1 MKTRTWGGLAAAI
14 LVLISPVIQAA
25 YTDVDILQFALNLE
39 CLEAEFYSWVAFGV
53 GLTADQA
60 GNGNLTKTPSGG
72 VARANGNTFTAG
84 GIAIATEIAQ
94 NEIAHV
100 KFLRTALTAAGATP
114 IDCPA
119 VSLSPETFT
128 AAANAS
134 VVTAIPGAKLYP
146 GVPDQFNPYQ
156 REDHFYLAAFI
167 FEDVG
172 VTAYKG
178 AIPNLQNST
187 YAGAA
192 AGILALEAGH
202 AATIRG
208 AIPQQA
214 STTGLSYTNGS
225 GTPQPISFVAAANA
239 IEALRDAL
247 GGTTAETP
255 IPSLYAADS
264 SAVAYTR
271 TPSQVLNI
279 VYFGS
284 YQKPGGFF
292 PNGIAGNTA
301 VTEISGT
308 SMRTCSGA
316 SMASLSVLTVAAV
329 AAAAA
334 FAL

>member
-1 MKTRTWGGLAAAI
+1 M
-14 LVLISPVIQAA
+14 
-25 YTDVDILQFALNLE
+25 
-39 CLEAEFYSWVAFGV
+39 
-53 GLTADQA
+53 
-60 GNGNLTKTPSGG
+60 PSGG
-72 VARANGNTFTAG
+72 EAFQSGAGSTPFSTAG
-84 GIAIATEIAQ
+84 MAIATEIAN
-94 NEIAHV
+94 NEVAHV
-100 KFLRTALTAAGATP
+100 QYLRTALTAAGATP
-114 IDCPA
+114 IACPA
-119 VSLSPETFT
+119 VSLSPATFT

-134 VVTAIPGAKLYP
+134 LVTAYPGASLDRYP
-146 GVPDQFNPYQ
+146 GTPDQFNPYQ
-156 REDHFYLAAFI
+156 NEDHFYLAAFI

-178 AIPNLQNST
+178 AIPNLQNPA

-208 AIPQQA
+208 AIQA
-214 STTGLSYTNGS
+214 IQATPTGLTYTS
-225 GTPQPISFVAAANA
+225 GVTPGQTITFATAANA
-239 IEALRDAL
+239 IETLRDAL
-247 GGTTAETP
+247 GGTTAKTVETP
-255 IPSLYAADS
+255 IASLYAADS
-264 SAVAYTR
+264 NAVAYTR

-292 PNGIAGNTA
+292 PNGIAGNTT
-301 VTEISGT
+301 VTEISAT

-316 SMASLSVLTVAAV
+316 AGMASLSVLTVAAV